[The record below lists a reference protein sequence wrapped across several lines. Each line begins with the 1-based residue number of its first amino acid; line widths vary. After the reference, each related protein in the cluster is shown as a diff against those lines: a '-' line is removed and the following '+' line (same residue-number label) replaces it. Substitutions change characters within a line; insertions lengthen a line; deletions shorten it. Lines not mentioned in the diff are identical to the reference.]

1 MESETT
7 QEKVLRPPAD
17 RASRSEGEGRL
28 QGVRKPCYRRNRSF
42 HLLFDD
48 LQFTIVSTSTWHNI
62 TNGLH
67 AAVYDSYAAKSSRQR
82 EKREVVDVMNDVDGF
97 CQRKRY
103 ELESGTYRI
112 GNYRHFWLKD
122 KKKKRNISV
131 LPYDDRCVQNDMK
144 NAIQPNILKQMTDD
158 MMGGLPGCGVLAS
171 NKRHQV
177 VARMRVLMNDLTLRY
192 ALQGDIS
199 KFYDNVDNII
209 SMGIIERQV
218 KDKRTRA
225 VIRQHLFNQKRLAI
239 GDPFSHLIANLNMSV
254 IIRRAKKK
262 YGDRIKIVNFADDFI
277 AFSKDKKTLENLRR
291 DMRILAR
298 QMRLHYKPM
307 YVRPID
313 AKPGKKYN
321 PIIFCGYKFGRGY
334 IHLTQRT
341 KKRYIKARHKERSMG
356 SYQGII
362 GVADT
367 KHLKLKVQINDNNK
381 GTMSEKIRRPFAG
394 RPMKME
400 TMEGINHT
408 IVDFQKRSS
417 NQKDCD
423 SYYHIQALADG
434 LGLIVYSTGA
444 QKICKYLDTKSRTD
458 IPLRDMKIVHDW
470 SGFYY
475 EGTVYTDAEE
485 EEMIRKQ
492 FNIPKS
498 A

>member
-1 MESETT
+1 M
-7 QEKVLRPPAD
+7 
-17 RASRSEGEGRL
+17 SEGEGRL
-28 QGVRKPCYRRNRSF
+28 QGVRKPCYRRNRSKKK
-42 HLLFDD
+42 
-48 LQFTIVSTSTWHNI
+48 QKKIMTSTWNNI
-62 TNGLH
+62 TTGLH
-67 AAVYDSYAAKSSRQR
+67 AAVYDSYTAKSSRQR
-82 EKREVVDVMNDVDGF
+82 AKREVVEVMADVDGF
-97 CQRKRY
+97 CQRKQM
-103 ELESGTYRI
+103 ELASGCYHV
-112 GNYRHFWLKD
+112 GDYRHFRLRD
-122 KKKKRNISV
+122 KKKERDISV
-131 LPYDDRCVQNDMK
+131 LPYEDRCVQN
-144 NAIQPNILKQMTDD
+144 AIKDAIEPLLLRQMNDD

-171 NKRHQV
+171 DKRHQV
-177 VARMRVLMNDLTLRY
+177 VARMRVLLNDRSLKY
-192 ALQGDIS
+192 CLQGDIK
-199 KFYDNVDNII
+199 KFYDNVDNVI
-209 SMGIIERQV
+209 SMRLIERQV

-254 IIRRAKKK
+254 IIRKAKEL
-262 YGDRIKIVNFADDFI
+262 YGDSIKVVNFADDFI
-277 AFSKDKKTLENLRR
+277 AFSKDKTILNALRK
-291 DMRILAR
+291 DMQQWAKA
-298 QMRLHYKPM
+298 MRLHYKPM
-307 YVRPID
+307 YVRPVD
-313 AKPGKKYN
+313 GQD
-321 PIIFCGYKFGRGY
+321 IIFCGYKFGRGY
-334 IHLTQRT
+334 VHLTQRT
-341 KKRYIKARHKERSMG
+341 KKRYVKARHKERSMG

-400 TMEGINHT
+400 TMEGIPHT

-458 IPLRDMKIVHDW
+458 IPLRNMKIVHDW

-475 EGTVYTDAEE
+475 DGTVYTDAEE